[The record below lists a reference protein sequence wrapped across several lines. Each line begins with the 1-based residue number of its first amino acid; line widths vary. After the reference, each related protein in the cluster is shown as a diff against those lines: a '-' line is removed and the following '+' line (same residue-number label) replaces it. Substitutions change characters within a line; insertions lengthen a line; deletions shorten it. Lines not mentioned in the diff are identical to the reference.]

1 MDPGALM
8 VFGVQA
14 RVDVGNLCK
23 LFYLPG
29 EPKSPGEKLL
39 GTPPFQQPP
48 GAVCLVC
55 VHTHVHSDLL
65 RGRAGQAEAQA

>member
-1 MDPGALM
+1 MKIDPGALM

-14 RVDVGNLCK
+14 QVDVGNLCK

-29 EPKSPGEKLL
+29 EPKSPGEKLP

-55 VHTHVHSDLL
+55 VHSDLL